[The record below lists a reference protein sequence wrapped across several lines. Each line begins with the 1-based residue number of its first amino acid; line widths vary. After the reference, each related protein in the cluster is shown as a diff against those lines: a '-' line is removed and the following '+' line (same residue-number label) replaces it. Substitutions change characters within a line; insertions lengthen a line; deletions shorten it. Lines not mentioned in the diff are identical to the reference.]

1 MSEWKEYNLNEVYDF
16 ASGLSKGATE
26 FGFGHGFL
34 GFKDV
39 FYNFF
44 APDELT
50 SLVNSTEKEQ
60 ESCSIKRGDVFLTRT
75 SETDEDLGMSCVALK
90 DYPKATFNGF
100 TKRLRPKGN
109 VEILPEYAG
118 FYFRSPKFRGTV
130 SGMSS
135 ITTRASLNN
144 SMLAQL
150 TIDIPPIEEQ
160 KVIADTLF
168 SLHRKAELIQRQN
181 QTISELS
188 QALYRKLLIQEDFE
202 NWETKTLEEVCL
214 KIASGGTPSTKVKEY
229 YNGNINW
236 YSTKE
241 LNDNFLFES
250 SSKITD
256 VGLNNSSA
264 KLFPENTV
272 VIAIYASP
280 TVGRLGILLNDSA
293 FNQAAC
299 GLIANEEEV
308 CFEYLYLHLLTSRQ
322 VLNDMACGSAQ
333 QNLSVGLIKE
343 FSIPVPPKEIMEDF
357 TKIIRP
363 LFEKGKSISRQISTL
378 EKQKINLLN
387 KLMTREA
394 YISI

>member
-16 ASGLSKGATE
+16 ASGLSKGASE

-39 FYNFF
+39 FHNFF

-150 TIDIPPIEEQ
+150 TIDVPPIEEQ
-160 KVIADTLF
+160 KAIADTLF
-168 SLHRKAELIQRQN
+168 SLYRKIELLEQQNKTIEQLVETLFRKWCLDNEDLGLAEIKFGDLVQPKKGKNLTKSEAIEGDYPVVAGGLEPSCYHNEANTQSPVV
-181 QTISELS
+181 TIS
-188 QALYRKLLIQEDFE
+188 
-202 NWETKTLEEVCL
+202 
-214 KIASGGTPSTKVKEY
+214 ASGANAGYVRLYHTPIWSSDSSYIDETITPFVFFSYLLLKSKQ
-229 YNGNINW
+229 
-236 YSTKE
+236 
-241 LNDNFLFES
+241 LLLFDKQE
-250 SSKITD
+250 
-256 VGLNNSSA
+256 
-264 KLFPENTV
+264 
-272 VIAIYASP
+272 
-280 TVGRLGILLNDSA
+280 
-293 FNQAAC
+293 
-299 GLIANEEEV
+299 
-308 CFEYLYLHLLTSRQ
+308 
-322 VLNDMACGSAQ
+322 GSAQ
-333 QNLSVGLIKE
+333 PHIY
-343 FSIPVPPKEIMEDF
+343 PRHIMELEILNYPIKRISEFEGDIKPLF
-357 TKIIRP
+357 NKIKSNQIQIRTLTQSRNTLLPKIINR
-363 LFEKGKSISRQISTL
+363 EVSVSI
-378 EKQKINLLN
+378 
-387 KLMTREA
+387 
-394 YISI
+394 